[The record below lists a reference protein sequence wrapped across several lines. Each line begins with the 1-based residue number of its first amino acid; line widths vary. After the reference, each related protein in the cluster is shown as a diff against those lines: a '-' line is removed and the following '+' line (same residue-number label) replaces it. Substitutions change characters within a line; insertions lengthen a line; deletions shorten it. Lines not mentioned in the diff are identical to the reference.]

1 MSSPPPLPPSLP
13 IPAPPPLD
21 AAALA
26 ELAQARQWLENP
38 GWAARAANVMG
49 MPVEALIGQYLPQR
63 LTRGLDAITRRA
75 LGIALKSAMRSLRG
89 PATPARPRLH
99 RLAVSVTGAGGGFF
113 GVPGLAMELPLTTT
127 LMLRSIADIA
137 RANGED
143 LADPATA
150 LACLEVLAH
159 GGQSAS
165 DDGSE
170 SGYFAVRAAM
180 AQQVNAAARHL
191 AQHGLA
197 HQGAP
202 VLVQLLAR
210 VAAKFSVSVSEKL
223 AAQAV
228 PVAGAIGGAALNN
241 VFIGHFQ
248 QMARGHFTVRRLE
261 RRHGEVAVREAYRA
275 LSDPT

>member
-1 MSSPPPLPPSLP
+1 MTLPPPLPR
-13 IPAPPPLD
+13 PALPPLD

-26 ELAQARQWLENP
+26 ELAQARQRLEHP
-38 GWAARAANVMG
+38 GWAARVANTLG
-49 MPVEALIGQYLPQR
+49 APVELLVGEHLPAR
-63 LTRGLDAITRRA
+63 MSRMLDSATHRA
-75 LGIALKSAMRSLRG
+75 LSIALKSALRTLRRPG
-89 PATPARPRLH
+89 APARPRLH
-99 RLAVSVTGAGGGFF
+99 RVAVALTGAGGGFF
-113 GVPGLAMELPLTTT
+113 GLPGLAVELPLTTT

-137 RANGED
+137 RAEGED
-143 LADPATA
+143 LDDPATA

-159 GGQSAS
+159 GGRSAT

-180 AQQVNAAARHL
+180 AQQVQAAARHL

-202 VLVQLLAR
+202 VLVSLLAR

-228 PVAGAIGGAALNN
+228 PVAGALGGATLNSI
-241 VFIGHFQ
+241 FIGHFQ
-248 QMARGHFTVRRLE
+248 TMARGHFVVRRLE
-261 RRHGEVAVREAYRA
+261 RRHGEAAVRAAYRA
-275 LSDPT
+275 LGSPPAQ

>member
-1 MSSPPPLPPSLP
+1 MATPPPLPVPLPS
-13 IPAPPPLD
+13 ALD
-21 AAALA
+21 PSALA
-26 ELAQARQWLENP
+26 ELAQARDRLENP

-49 MPVEALIGQYLPQR
+49 MPVEALVGEYLPKR

-75 LGIALKSAMRSLRG
+75 LSVALKSALRTLRG

-113 GVPGLAMELPLTTT
+113 GVAGLAVELPLTTT
-127 LMLRSIADIA
+127 LILRSIADIA
-137 RANGED
+137 RAEGED
-143 LADPATA
+143 LGDPATA
-150 LACLEVLAH
+150 MACLEVLAH
-159 GGQSAS
+159 GGRSMS

-180 AQQVNAAARHL
+180 AQQVNAAARHV

-202 VLVQLLAR
+202 VLVQLLSR
-210 VAAKFSVSVSEKL
+210 VAARFSVSVSEKL

-228 PVAGAIGGAALNN
+228 PVAGAIGGATLNN

-261 RRHGEVAVREAYRA
+261 RRYGEAAVRAAYRS
-275 LSDPT
+275 LGSSSPG